1 MSQNNFKFKGH
12 NVNAGKDAEKTGRA
26 IAQKLQV
33 SVMPTRYINIP
44 RKKLLSMARHIL
56 TWQFIVLAFLGVG
69 GFFMVFSIVF
79 AVMKFIPYYIVF
91 IPVWKKFH
99 SVWSLHIL
107 AILSAVPMYFIGVL
121 VRLTGINQ
129 FWLIFRG

>member
-1 MSQNNFKFKGH
+1 MAQNNFKFKGH
-12 NVNAGKDAEKTGRA
+12 NVNASKDAEKAGRVM
-26 IAQKLQV
+26 AQKLQV
-33 SVMPTRYINIP
+33 SVIPTRYINIP

-56 TWQFIVLAFLGVG
+56 TWQFIVLFFLGAG

-91 IPVWKKFH
+91 IPVWRKFY

-107 AILSAVPMYFIGVL
+107 ALLSAVPMYFIGVL